1 MSAEAFREHW
11 RDRHAPLIVRL
22 PGIRRYVQN
31 YPLPGHPPLFDAV
44 AESSFDDT
52 QAMKALGGTAE
63 YSAVL
68 ADEPNF
74 IDRATMGTIVT
85 EEHVLKDGAPAAG
98 GVKALRFVKRDTA
111 ASVDDFFKL
120 LLQHGQRVAQ
130 ASAVRR
136 YAQSHTRRAVYE
148 SGRTPAYDA
157 VEMIWLASAQ
167 AADDLPV
174 GHSGLLLAT
183 ERVVL

>member
-1 MSAEAFREHW
+1 M
-11 RDRHAPLIVRL
+11 RL

-31 YPLPGHPPLFDAV
+31 YPLPGSERLFDAV

-63 YSAVL
+63 FAAVL

-74 IDRATMGTIVT
+74 IDRASMGTIVT
-85 EEHVLKDGAPAAG
+85 EEHVLKDGAPAPSLR
-98 GVKALRFVKRDTA
+98 KALRFIKRKAGTPPDEFFA
-111 ASVDDFFKL
+111 AL
-120 LLQHGQRVAQ
+120 LEHGARVAKLPI
-130 ASAVRR
+130 VKR

-157 VEMIWLASAQ
+157 VEMVWMDDAQ
-167 AADDLPV
+167 ALERLPLPAAEIAGV
-174 GHSGLLLAT
+174 LLAA

>member
-1 MSAEAFREHW
+1 M
-11 RDRHAPLIVRL
+11 RL

-31 YPLPGHPPLFDAV
+31 YPQPGSERLFDAV

-52 QAMKALGGTAE
+52 QAMKALGGTAQ
-63 YSAVL
+63 YAAVL

-85 EEHVLKDGAPAAG
+85 EEHVLRDGAAKLKAIRFLKRKEQTPQEFFAALLEHG
-98 GVKALRFVKRDTA
+98 SRVARLPSVKRYT
-111 ASVDDFFKL
+111 
-120 LLQHGQRVAQ
+120 
-130 ASAVRR
+130 
-136 YAQSHTRRAVYE
+136 QSHTRRAVYE

-157 VEMIWLASAQ
+157 VEMIWMDDAQ
-167 AADDLPV
+167 ALQRIPLPPAQLAGV
-174 GHSGLLLAT
+174 VPAT